1 MKRVFQYLLFVFAI
15 PVYANAEPI
24 ELDQVISYLNSIET
38 LGADFGQVNHD
49 GSTSKGVLYI
59 KKPGRLRMVYASPD
73 TTVVIVNNEF
83 VTILDAR
90 NSASYQKLSISNN
103 PLRLLL
109 SSELELNLEE
119 SIIDFNSSN
128 LKTTIIVS
136 DKKNTDQG
144 ALEIILNNKPL
155 IFEKWVLTNSFNE
168 KIVVNLSN
176 ILVGDE
182 FKDSLFDPV
191 LEINKSTNKP

>member
-1 MKRVFQYLLFVFAI
+1 MEKVFQYLFFLFTM
-15 PVYANAEPI
+15 PLYAGAEPI
-24 ELDQVISYLNSIET
+24 ELDQVISYLDSIET
-38 LGADFGQVNHD
+38 LGADFRQVNHD
-49 GSTSKGVLYI
+49 GSISKGVLYI

-109 SSELELNLEE
+109 SSELELNLED